1 MSLPNGQKA
10 FSLIEVLV
18 SLAIFGVI
26 GVVLLNGLISGNKG
40 LVVSQ
45 ESVVAEGLAKSQV
58 EYIKSQEYI
67 SVIHYAPGDP
77 ANRYEVIDIPAHL
90 ASAGYTVEVSVS
102 DNAVEAAGRAGF
114 ELQGITTKVKRYGS
128 TKLTITFYRVGLAL

>member
-26 GVVLLNGLISGNKG
+26 GVVLLNGLITGNKG

-67 SVIHYAPGDP
+67 SVGDH
-77 ANRYEVIDIPAHL
+77 ANRYDLVDIPAHL
-90 ASAGYTVEVSVS
+90 ASAGYAVEVSVS
-102 DNAVEAAGRAGF
+102 DNAVALAGRAGF
-114 ELQGITTKVKRYGS
+114 ELESITTKVKRYGS
-128 TKLTITFYRVGLAL
+128 TKLAITFYRVGLAF

>member
-26 GVVLLNGLISGNKG
+26 GVVLLNGLITGNKG

-67 SVIHYAPGDP
+67 SVNKYPTDGP
-77 ANRYEVIDIPAHL
+77 YEVIDIPAHL
-90 ASAGYTVEVSVS
+90 ASAGYAVEVSVS
-102 DNAVEAAGRAGF
+102 DNAVAPAGRAGF
-114 ELQGITTKVKRYGS
+114 ELQSIITKVKRYGN
-128 TKLTITFYRVGLAL
+128 TKLAITFYRVGLAL